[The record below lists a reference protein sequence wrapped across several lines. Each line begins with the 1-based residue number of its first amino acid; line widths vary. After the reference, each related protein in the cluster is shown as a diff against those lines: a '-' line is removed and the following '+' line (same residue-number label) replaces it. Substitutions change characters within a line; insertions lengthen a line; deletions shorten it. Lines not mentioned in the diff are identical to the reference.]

1 MNYPDLFAFFL
12 LGSSHF
18 FLTSAASVRAQT
30 SIGDGGTVEF
40 IGSLSG
46 SMDGEFCSFSGA
58 EVGTL
63 GFNSSSKLVTSTE
76 PAQIKAII
84 EPTDE
89 KPLSEFSI
97 KVESPSLAYKS
108 VNETSGEYQNVQLN
122 NLGIGLDDKNGDAEL
137 GVDTVIYNPTS
148 LTSDLFV
155 GVEFV
160 TESDLLAGDYQ
171 AVSTLSCFITA
182 N

>member
-1 MNYPDLFAFFL
+1 MNYPKLFAFFL

-18 FLTSAASVRAQT
+18 FLTPVVSVRAQS

-40 IGSLSG
+40 IGSLSAPIVE
-46 SMDGEFCSFSGA
+46 SCSFSGA

-63 GFNSSSKLVTSTE
+63 GFNPSSKLVTSTKA
-76 PAQIKAII
+76 AQIKAVI

-89 KPLSEFSI
+89 NPLSEFSI
-97 KVESPSLAYKS
+97 KAESPSLAYKS
-108 VNETSGEYQNVQLN
+108 VNDTSEEYQNVQLN
-122 NLGIGLDDKNGDAEL
+122 DLGIGLDDENGDAEL
-137 GVDTVIYNPTS
+137 GIDTVIYKPTS

-155 GVEFV
+155 GVEFE

-171 AVSTLSCFITA
+171 AVSSLSCFITA